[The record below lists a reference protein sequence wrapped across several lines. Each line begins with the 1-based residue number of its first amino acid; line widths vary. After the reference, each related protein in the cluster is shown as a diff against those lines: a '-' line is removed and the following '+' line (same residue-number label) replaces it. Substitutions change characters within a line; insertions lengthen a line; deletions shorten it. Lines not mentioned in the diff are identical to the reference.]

1 MAYQVTTINADGSR
15 EYNTIRNKQISPTL
29 LEVIKDRLGGGYLQI
44 VPEFTDYGARQCIA
58 FCDEEGKLKGL
69 PLNPKATYLW
79 YACMAPQPFR
89 QDTLHG
95 PIVIV
100 TADTPEEFQAI

>member
-1 MAYQVTTINADGSR
+1 MAYTVTIIGADGSVSAVDNYVYNQ
-15 EYNTIRNKQISPTL
+15 EYCTALIKAGL
-29 LEVIKDRLGGGYLQI
+29 DGAYLEV
-44 VPEFTDYGARQCIA
+44 VPNFDKYGNAPCVA

-79 YACMAPQPFR
+79 YACLAPQPFVV
-89 QDTLHG
+89 DHLHG

-100 TADTPEEFQAI
+100 TADDPADLQKL